1 MHWQVCLRCTAA
13 SGRELS
19 KDRAPQKSAWW
30 ITKFS
35 IDILRRH
42 FYGMFWGRNM
52 INITILR
59 SLQRRSGR
67 ADRSAENKPHRSVRA
82 ENSAASCEK
91 LVRCCGPSMFFF
103 GDEYWWM
110 LMNDGLWCFM
120 VFLWLLWHET
130 SRLLLGV
137 FVFHSMAEITG
148 AKLWH
153 ELKFPSPLWTLM
165 IIGMD
170 VILTG
175 AIWGL
180 LIIHDFIISQYI
192 AYVFISL
199 YILCISVY
207 EYYTEW
213 ITTWY
218 YCLYTCIVYV
228 IVYIYIYTI
237 YCTMWVRIS
246 LS

>member
-67 ADRSAENKPHRSVRA
+67 ADRSAENKPRRSVRA

-103 GDEYWWM
+103 WWWI
-110 LMNDGLWCFM
+110 LMNVDEWWFM
-120 VFLWLLWHET
+120 VLY
-130 SRLLLGV
+130 GV
-137 FVFHSMAEITG
+137 SLIAVTWNITTVAWRFCFPFNGWNHRSQALAWAEIPFTIVNIDDHWNG
-148 AKLWH
+148 CHTYGCHLRIVNHPW
-153 ELKFPSPLWTLM
+153 FY
-165 IIGMD
+165 
-170 VILTG
+170 
-175 AIWGL
+175 
-180 LIIHDFIISQYI
+180 YI
-192 AYVFISL
+192 TIYRI
-199 YILCISVY
+199 CIY
-207 EYYTEW
+207 FT
-213 ITTWY
+213 
-218 YCLYTCIVYV
+218 
-228 IVYIYIYTI
+228 IYIYCAYRYMSITLNELLLDI
-237 YCTMWVRIS
+237 TVYIHASYM
-246 LS
+246 